1 MKTAVEILY
10 EEMHRIRLEDECGN
24 LGAMDFFRLHTQA
37 FEKAKAMERE
47 QIIDAYWAGI
57 NGSINDYS
65 EAVQINSEIRGI
77 KTGKGAEKYYND
89 TFKPNSDTK

>member
-1 MKTAVEILY
+1 MKTAVEYL
-10 EEMHRIRLEDECGN
+10 EEAINISSKETFYDLVEVISM
-24 LGAMDFFRLHTQA
+24 
-37 FEKAKAMERE
+37 AKAMERG

-65 EAVQINSEIRGI
+65 EAEQINNELIGV

-89 TFKPNSDTK
+89 TFKPNA

>member
-1 MKTAVEILY
+1 MKTAVEILFD
-10 EEMHRIRLEDECGN
+10 EMNRIRVEDECDN
-24 LGAMDFFRLHTQA
+24 LGAIEFFKLQNEA
-37 FEKAKAMERE
+37 FKKAIATERG

-89 TFKPNSDTK
+89 TFKPNC

>member
-1 MKTAVEILY
+1 METAVEILF
-10 EEMHRIRLEDECGN
+10 EEMNRIRLEDECEN
-24 LGAMDFFRLHTQA
+24 IGAIDFFKLQREAYQ
-37 FEKAKAMERE
+37 KAITMERR

-65 EAVQINSEIRGI
+65 EAVQINSEIIGI

-89 TFKPNSDTK
+89 IFNPKLV

>member
-1 MKTAVEILY
+1 MKTAVQVLF
-10 EEMHRIRLEDECGN
+10 EEMNRIRLEDECEN
-24 LGAMDFFRLHTQA
+24 IGAIEFFRMQYEAL
-37 FEKAKAMERE
+37 EKAMAMERG

-65 EAVQINSEIRGI
+65 EAVQINSEIMGI

-89 TFKPNSDTK
+89 TFKPNC